1 MHSNA
6 QTFRFAL
13 IITLTCSLLLAGA
26 ATLLKPRQQ
35 ENIKLDIKKNILKSV
50 GLVEADKDYDRKEIL
65 DMYDTY
71 IRGLVIDE
79 NGNIQE
85 GKNPEQID
93 PKTEPNLRPVY
104 EYMDGENIKAYIIPI
119 SGKGLWS
126 TIYGYLA
133 VKPDGKTVAGIT
145 FYQHGETPGLG
156 GEISTKWFQEN
167 FKGKRFVDDTGNL
180 VSITIVKGKVAE
192 KVPEAD
198 RYHYVDGISG
208 ATLTGRGV
216 TRFLKKNLTTY
227 DVFFKKLREQQKE
240 GVIHG

>member
-1 MHSNA
+1 
-6 QTFRFAL
+6 
-13 IITLTCSLLLAGA
+13 LLLAGA

-50 GLVEADKDYDRKEIL
+50 GLVDADKDYKRQEIQ
-65 DMYDTY
+65 DMYAKY
-71 IRGLVIDE
+71 IRALVIDE
-79 NGNIQE
+79 QGNVVE
-85 GKNPEQID
+85 GKTPDQID
-93 PKTEPNLRPVY
+93 PKTEGNLHPIY
-104 EYMDGENIKAYIIPI
+104 EYMDGDAIKAYIIPI

-133 VKPDGKTVAGIT
+133 VEPDGQTVAGIT

-156 GEISTKWFQEN
+156 GEISTKWFQDN
-167 FKGKRFVDDTGNL
+167 FKGKSFVDPNGQL
-180 VSITIVKGKVAE
+180 VSITIVKGRVAD
-192 KVPEAD
+192 KIPEGE

-216 TRFLKKNLTTY
+216 TRFLKQNLSTY
-227 DVFFKKLREQQKE
+227 DVFFKKLREQKE